1 MRTFKGGVSI
11 FYEGSNYLRYEIAFK
26 TEVWENGLKEYEYD
40 AKFGALDIET
50 YNAEGSKGYGLQI
63 PYAAGFTDYQG
74 NTTMFYIE
82 EGESDYV
89 VLVRTLQALLCSKY
103 SGGSFYVHNM
113 GRFDSRLI
121 FEALGMMSDVSCRLW
136 GRDMSN
142 IFKIRISRKVGNKQ
156 YNITLLDS
164 VYQLPFKLDVLGKKF
179 NTEVKKSTFPY
190 SFVNKNTLFYIGETP
205 GIKYYNRNLTDT
217 EYRELFKN
225 S

>member
-1 MRTFKGGVSI
+1 M
-11 FYEGSNYLRYEIAFK
+11 
-26 TEVWENGLKEYEYD
+26 WEDGLKEYEYN

-50 YNAEGSKGYGLQI
+50 YNAEGAKGGGLQI
-63 PYAAGFTDYQG
+63 PYAAGFTDYKG
-74 NTTMFYIE
+74 KPTMFYIQKDE
-82 EGESDYV
+82 PDYV

-103 SGGSFYVHNM
+103 TGGSFYVHNM
-113 GRFDSRLI
+113 ARFDSRLI

-142 IFKIRISRKVGNKQ
+142 IFKIRISRKVGGKR

-179 NTEVKKSTFPY
+179 NTDVKKSTFPY
-190 SFVNKNTLFYIGETP
+190 EFVNKNTLFYKGQMP
-205 GIKYYNRNLTDT
+205 DFKYYNSNLTDSS
-217 EYRELFKN
+217 YRQLFKN